1 MFRPQKNQM
10 ELLSILT
17 QIPESVDWHC
27 TFAGTGKML
36 KPCKAKAKELGIW
49 ENVTFTWS
57 DQPNELYKNH
67 HVVVHTSDK
76 ESLPNS
82 LIEAQCSG
90 LPVVAYLVN
99 GVEECFKEG
108 VSGFGI
114 PFGNQAAFRDALHL
128 LGMDSEK
135 RKTMSDAAKAFGRE
149 RFDFEARSSDFFT
162 ALKEIHD
169 SRDSTGVH

>member
-1 MFRPQKNQM
+1 MFRPQKNQL
-10 ELLSILT
+10 ELLAILA
-17 QIPESVDWHC
+17 QLPESIDWHC

-36 KPCKAKAKELGIW
+36 KPCQAKARELGIW
-49 ENVTFTWS
+49 DKVTFTWS
-57 DQPNELYKNH
+57 EKPHELYDTH

-82 LIEAQCSG
+82 LVEAQCSG

-99 GVEECFKEG
+99 GVGECFEEG
-108 VSGFGI
+108 VSGYGV

-135 RKTMSDAAKAFGRE
+135 RKRMSEAAKAFGKE
-149 RFDFEARSSDFFT
+149 HFDFEKRSSDFF
-162 ALKEIHD
+162 AILKEIHD
-169 SRDSTGVH
+169 ARDSTGVH